1 MRKSLILFF
10 GYFVLISCSKVEMSS
25 NKTAEMNPN
34 KIASVSPKVEAN
46 VPLKPVTPKVK
57 LNTRQKKYLNES
69 LPPQVRGI
77 LEKAENFEV
86 LAEVDNK
93 PDGLDF
99 NPNRIVKI
107 TDENT
112 KKEILENFY
121 HDASDG
127 FYASACY
134 IPHHSI
140 RANYQ
145 GNTVEIEICF
155 QCHLFYVES
164 SFGKFEGGIVR
175 ENQKSEDILNRLIQN
190 QGVELK

>member
-1 MRKSLILFF
+1 MRQCAILIFC
-10 GYFVLISCSKVEMSS
+10 GFVLIGCAEVKTASKENIQIIS
-25 NKTAEMNPN
+25 NKTA
-34 KIASVSPKVEAN
+34 SVSPTIEVEKL
-46 VPLKPVTPKVK
+46 LKPVTTKIK
-57 LNTRQKKYLNES
+57 LNSKQQKYLNES
-69 LPPQVRGI
+69 LPPQVREV
-77 LEKAENFEV
+77 LEKADKFEI

-112 KKEILENFY
+112 KKEILESFY
-121 HDASDG
+121 YDASDG
-127 FYASACY
+127 FYPSACY

-140 RANYQ
+140 RASYK
-145 GNTVEIEICF
+145 GKMVEIEICF

-175 ENQKSEDILNRLIQN
+175 ENQKSEAVFSRIIQN
-190 QGVELK
+190 QSVEIK